1 MSTADGDL
9 SVFAENPALLDS
21 VDMGD
26 AVVLYNPFFSD
37 INAFTGQ
44 YATEVGGLGVFG
56 FGLTYI
62 NYGAFQQTDETGA
75 ESGTFSAQDFVFTV
89 GKAHRVGP
97 FVLGSNLKFVQ
108 SGIAGYNASA
118 MVVDIGGI
126 YSLPRSGFTAGLAI
140 SNLGV
145 IFSDYTELGGE
156 LPLDVSAG
164 ITFKPEGMPIRF
176 TLTGHNLTDTGNQ
189 FFDTDNNPNFADQI
203 FKRMS
208 IGGEILFSDN
218 FHVLLGYDH
227 NRKRELTLE
236 ETAGGAGFS
245 YGFMIR
251 MKKYQ
256 FRFSRATYQA
266 AGGTSFISLQTNLK
280 EVKKIF

>member
-1 MSTADGDL
+1 MAWAQSGGSYTFQSLNLVNNARTAALGGYNVSTADGDL
-9 SVFAENPALLDS
+9 SVFAVNPALLDS

-75 ESGTFSAQDFVFTV
+75 ESGKFSAQDFVFTV

-118 MVVDIGGI
+118 MVVEIGGI
-126 YSLPRSGFTAGLAI
+126 YSLPHSGFTAGLAI
-140 SNLGV
+140 SNLGM

-156 LPLDVSAG
+156 LPLDFSAG
-164 ITFKPEGMPIRF
+164 YHLQTRGHAHSIHINWAQPHRYREMNFLIPIITQ
-176 TLTGHNLTDTGNQ
+176 TL
-189 FFDTDNNPNFADQI
+189 QI
-203 FKRMS
+203 
-208 IGGEILFSDN
+208 
-218 FHVLLGYDH
+218 
-227 NRKRELTLE
+227 
-236 ETAGGAGFS
+236 
-245 YGFMIR
+245 
-251 MKKYQ
+251 
-256 FRFSRATYQA
+256 RFSR
-266 AGGTSFISLQTNLK
+266 
-280 EVKKIF
+280 E